1 MMRRKTVLHILG
13 STIIGAAVICMIC
26 FAVISLRGVEAARAS
41 EELRFAEEAIRR
53 AAVTCYCI
61 EGRFPENYAYLRDN
75 YGLLVDEERF
85 AVHYSVF
92 AQNIMPDITVV
103 KR

>member
-1 MMRRKTVLHILG
+1 MMRKNMLLRSSGAFL
-13 STIIGAAVICMIC
+13 IIALLVGIVYFLVFC
-26 FAVISLRGVEAARAS
+26 VRDVEDARAK

-61 EGRFPENYAYLRDN
+61 EGRFPDNYAYLRDR
-75 YGLLVDEERF
+75 YGLLVDEDQYS
-85 AVHYSVF
+85 VHYSVF

>member
-1 MMRRKTVLHILG
+1 MMRRKTILHILG
-13 STIIGAAVICMIC
+13 AMFIGTVAVCVICS
-26 FAVISLRGVEAARAS
+26 AVISLRGIEEARAA